1 MAADRAGYCCHP
13 HPMSPGRRPCRWW
26 WVDFTRDT
34 CGTERLHATP
44 GNPITAAHPS
54 PASRPVQPAE
64 RRRFRQARLHQLR
77 RGTRA
82 ALVRI
87 GLLRRASGAGQ
98 RPSPGLRRRSLAL
111 ATSTGLA
118 APLLALDGLP
128 GALAPPVPVPWDEL
142 AHGSVTMAADAVQ
155 PLERLAPGLIAAHGE
170 EAGLLRVATPW
181 VRAAGVEGR
190 GVATPSQVRE
200 AGELLEVETGDAV
213 DRAAVLAVRQ
223 GVMQRTEPVASALG
237 LSPPGE
243 PVSAEDVR
251 ATAQALSVPAPNG
264 ITPDVVDA
272 VVATGDEV
280 VADRIEQTVVPYAEA
295 LGLDVGRRPDPA
307 DTRAVAA
314 ELGLELP
321 DVPDATAAEQLH
333 HAWLQTLRP
342 YFSRIGVHP
351 GGRVDPA
358 DLVAL
363 ARALGADVG
372 ETAGPA
378 EVSVLL
384 AALDDPAFVPPLV
397 GHIGEAE
404 LHLPSRDVL
413 VSGWHEA
420 AGPTAL
426 PMEPAATGPAVE
438 LPTRGRPYDQHAA
451 LDVAVAPGTQAVA
464 PVAGTVVEVTPYM
477 LYGSHP
483 DTRIVIQPDDAPH
496 LGVAVLHVSGP
507 LVSVGDHVAPGDP
520 LASHATQFP
529 FSSQIERLT
538 GRTPHI
544 HVEVKA
550 AAT

>member
-1 MAADRAGYCCHP
+1 MSTTVHDR
-13 HPMSPGRRPCRWW
+13 SW
-26 WVDFTRDT
+26 WVSHPRDT
-34 CGTERLHATP
+34 CATERLYATP
-44 GNPITAAHPS
+44 GNPITAAHSS
-54 PASRPVQPAE
+54 PAPRPVPPAE
-64 RRRFRQARLHQLR
+64 RRRVRRARLHQLR

-87 GLLRRASGAGQ
+87 GLARRAAGTEQ
-98 RPSPGLRRRSLAL
+98 RPSAGLRRRSLAL

-155 PLERLAPGLIAAHGE
+155 PLEQLAPGLFAARGDE
-170 EAGLLRVATPW
+170 VGMLRAATPW

-190 GVATPSQVRE
+190 GVATPDEVRE
-200 AGELLEVETGDAV
+200 AGELLQVDTGEDV

-223 GVMQRTEPVASALG
+223 GVLQRAEPVASALG
-237 LSPPGE
+237 LTTPGE

-251 ATAQALSVPAPNG
+251 ATAQALEVPIANRV
-264 ITPDVVDA
+264 TPEVVAA
-272 VVATGDEV
+272 VVETGDEV

-295 LGLDVGRRPDPA
+295 LGLDVGRAPDPT

-358 DLVAL
+358 DLIAL
-363 ARALGADVG
+363 ARALGADVD

-378 EVSVLL
+378 EVSDLL
-384 AALDDPAFVPPLV
+384 VALDDPAFTPPLV
-397 GHIGEAE
+397 GHIDGVD

-413 VSGWHEA
+413 LSGWHEA
-420 AGPTAL
+420 AGPAAL
-426 PMEPAATGPAVE
+426 PMQPAATDVAVE
-438 LPTRGRPYDQHAA
+438 LPTRGRPHDPHAA
-451 LDVAVAPGTQAVA
+451 LDVAVTPGTQAVA

-483 DTRIVIQPDDAPH
+483 DTRIVIQPDAAPH

-507 LVSVGDHVAPGDP
+507 LVSVGDHVTPGDP

-538 GRTPHI
+538 GRAPHI
-544 HVEVKA
+544 HVEVR
-550 AAT
+550 AATT